1 MPELDRG
8 VNLGNV
14 LDARAGSEP
23 EPWPGAAAL
32 AAAGFRTVRVPVC
45 WTDHRE
51 PEFPARVDAVLD
63 ELLGHGLAVVVD
75 VHHYDDPQAAVLTD
89 LWRRLAERY
98 RDRSP
103 ALAFDLLNEPRMPPQ
118 EWNELAAAALAA
130 VRAVD
135 PDRRVLIGPAAAG
148 TLEALDAL
156 RIPADDRVALTV
168 HYYQPF
174 RFTHQGAFWEPGA
187 DAWLGTTWGTDADR
201 NAVTAD
207 LERAAAWA
215 AGRELLIG
223 EFGAHGAADRASRR
237 RWTEWVRREAE
248 RLGLGWCYWALD
260 TEFALRRPDGS
271 WDAELLAALLPPG

>member
-14 LDARAGSEP
+14 LDARAEL

-32 AAAGFRTVRVPVC
+32 AAAGFRTVRVPVR
-45 WTDHRE
+45 WTGRAE
-51 PEFPARVDAVLD
+51 PAFPERVDVVID
-63 ELLGHGLAVVVD
+63 ELLAHGLEVVVD
-75 VHHYDDPQAAVLTD
+75 VHHHEEPEAADLAD

-135 PDRRVLIGPAAAG
+135 TERRVLIGPAAAG

-156 RIPADDRVALTV
+156 RVPADDRLVLTV
-168 HYYQPF
+168 HYYEPF
-174 RFTHQGAFWEPGA
+174 RFTHQGAAWEPGA
-187 DAWLGTTWGTDADR
+187 AGWLGTTWGSVADR
-201 NAVTAD
+201 AAVTAD

-223 EFGAHGAADRASRR
+223 EFGAHGAADRPSRL
-237 RWTEWVRREAE
+237 RWTEWVRSEAE
-248 RLGLGWCYWALD
+248 RLGLGWCYWALG
-260 TEFALRRPDGS
+260 TEFCVRRPDGT
-271 WDAELLAALLPPG
+271 WDAELLAALLGRG